1 MDHRSKKFPAFGRHR
16 KPPGGDILCPHSG
29 AALNRNLPTSP
40 TGATLRRL
48 SQLGFLLL
56 ALPAL
61 PLAAQAAAPAPAPDS
76 LLAGLPK
83 PTLSIYGIFDAYAG
97 YTTAG
102 GKPGNS
108 SIVSLDAGGYS
119 ANRLGFLG
127 CEEIGG
133 GYKVNMTLED
143 GFMSDSGGLADGVS
157 TTNQTSRLFNRQCW
171 VGFSGEHMGEFRF
184 GRQNTI
190 LQTQLGNT
198 DPFNGATFASFFN
211 NFSGYASRFDN
222 ILMYKSPRMNGV
234 ALQFQFAP
242 GELAANKT
250 GLNLYV
256 ASVEYFRGPLYLLA
270 NYQMQKS
277 ANAKVNVSSS
287 FSAATY
293 DFGKAKV
300 YAAFY
305 RGNNIGSSIGVVT
318 GGTAVNAAGG
328 NPNVMSNYNNVEG
341 LWYDGYSVAALW
353 HATDKLSLGGGYGW
367 AKDLTSK
374 NPNNVHEP
382 SLIATYDATKKLMF
396 YSTWGQMVNS
406 NTGQFFLSAG
416 GPIEN
421 KNTPAKGQ
429 TETGFQIGARYLFGG
444 NLL

>member
-1 MDHRSKKFPAFGRHR
+1 MSR
-16 KPPGGDILCPHSG
+16 
-29 AALNRNLPTSP
+29 
-40 TGATLRRL
+40 TGTF
-48 SQLGFLLL
+48 QV
-56 ALPAL
+56 
-61 PLAAQAAAPAPAPDS
+61 AAPV
-76 LLAGLPK
+76 K
-83 PTLSIYGIFDAYAG
+83 VETE
-97 YTTAG
+97 G
-102 GKPGNS
+102 GK
-108 SIVSLDAGGYS
+108 IL
-119 ANRLGFLG
+119 
-127 CEEIGG
+127 
-133 GYKVNMTLED
+133 
-143 GFMSDSGGLADGVS
+143 GVS
-157 TTNQTSRLFNRQCW
+157 DGLKGW